1 MRSKERLD
9 FFYEELKF
17 IHKEFF
23 QDLRFGQFIL
33 NMVEWIPNNYK
44 IDPFFLEEDDFIK
57 YARAYAKTSYQYK
70 GQYDWVVVK

>member
-9 FFYEELKF
+9 FFYDELKF

-33 NMVEWIPNNYK
+33 HLIEWIPNNYK
-44 IDPFFLEEDDFIK
+44 IDPFYLEEEEFIK
-57 YARAYAKTSYQYK
+57 YARAYAKTSYSYK
-70 GQYDWVVVK
+70 GQYYWVN

>member
-33 NMVEWIPNNYK
+33 HLIEWIPNNYE
-44 IDPFFLEEDDFIK
+44 IDPFYLEEEEFIK
-57 YARAYAKTSYQYK
+57 YARAYAKTSHLYK
-70 GQYDWVVVK
+70 GQYYWVK